1 MVQNKTNVEI
11 NLIMKSSKD
20 YYLFEVICDDEKM
33 ITEAIYIYNQTY
45 STNFKLIE
53 YIYDEVNFAKIG
65 GNIHLSDI
73 FSLGSMYARMTRN
86 N

>member
-33 ITEAIYIYNQTY
+33 ITEAIYI
-45 STNFKLIE
+45 
-53 YIYDEVNFAKIG
+53 
-65 GNIHLSDI
+65 
-73 FSLGSMYARMTRN
+73 
-86 N
+86 